1 MTCRETM
8 EQARRAVKRLDLV
21 LAAIEEGG
29 EGLCVTRQGPRS
41 GGPGDPTAAKAMHDM
56 RIMRDLFIERDGL
69 LDAIAEAGM
78 VCEGLKRLHDSRPY
92 GFVCERYYIDGASW
106 QDVSDELGVPAP
118 TLCRWRDTAFD
129 LADNDGMA
137 ALKEAAM
144 PDARL
149 RFS

>member
-1 MTCRETM
+1 MTCREVM
-8 EQARRAVKRLDLV
+8 EEARRAVRRLDLV

-29 EGLCVTRQGPRS
+29 EGLRAS
-41 GGPGDPTAAKAMHDM
+41 GGVYGGGIGDPTAARAIRDM
-56 RIMRDLFIERDGL
+56 RVMRELFEERDALFG
-69 LDAIAEAGM
+69 AIAEAGM

-92 GFVCERYYIDGASW
+92 GYVCERYYVDAASW

>member
-29 EGLCVTRQGPRS
+29 DGLCVPRQGMRS

-106 QDVSDELGVPAP
+106 QDVSDELGVSRV
-118 TLCRWRDTAFD
+118 TVRHWRDTAFE
-129 LADNDGMA
+129 LADHDGLA
-137 ALKEAAM
+137 VLKASAL
-144 PDARL
+144 PCARL
-149 RFS
+149 KFA